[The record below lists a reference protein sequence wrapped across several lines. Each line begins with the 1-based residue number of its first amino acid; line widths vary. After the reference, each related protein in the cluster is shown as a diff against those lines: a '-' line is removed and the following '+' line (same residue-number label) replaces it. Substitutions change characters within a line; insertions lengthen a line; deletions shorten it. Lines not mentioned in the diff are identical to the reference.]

1 MSQQENEKAEN
12 LRELLRQH
20 WLHCRHLENERTVFL
35 IAYIG
40 SIASILGFV
49 FFKTGLEWTI
59 AVPILLTVLAL
70 LLTKRWSDAFEH
82 HRKTV
87 SELTKILWLESA
99 GEAPLDPTMN
109 ITARNIYRVFKT
121 RHMFYSFY
129 LVILG
134 ALIILLAAS
143 LTHPELFKVD

>member
-1 MSQQENEKAEN
+1 MSQKEPEEAEN

-20 WLHCRHLENERTVFL
+20 WLHCRHLENERTAFL

-40 SIASILGFV
+40 SIAAILGFV

-59 AVPILLTVLAL
+59 VVPLLLTVLAL
-70 LLTKRWSDAFEH
+70 LLTKRWSDAFEQ

-87 SELTKILWLESA
+87 SELTRILWLESG
-99 GEAPLDPTMN
+99 GEMPLDPTMN

-121 RHMFYSFY
+121 RHLFYSFY
-129 LVILG
+129 FVILG
-134 ALIILLAAS
+134 ALIALLVVS
-143 LTHPELFKVD
+143 LTHPELFRVD

>member
-49 FFKTGLEWTI
+49 SFKTGLEWTI
-59 AVPILLTVLAL
+59 VVPILLTVLAL
-70 LLTKRWSDAFEH
+70 LLTKRWSDAFEQ

-87 SELTKILWLESA
+87 SELTKILWREFA
-99 GEAPLDPTMN
+99 VEPPLDPTMN

-129 LVILG
+129 FVILG
-134 ALIILLAAS
+134 ALIILLAVS
-143 LTHPELFKVD
+143 LTHP